1 MSEAEAANRL
11 MRLAKEIARHNKR
24 YHADDDPE
32 ISDADYDALVRENNA
47 LEAAFPQLIRADSPN
62 RQVGASVATSALA
75 KVRHEKRMMSLDN
88 AFSAE
93 DVEEFVARVRRY
105 LNLPEDAAVAMT
117 AEDKIDGLSL
127 SLRYESRKLVQAA
140 TRGDGEVGED
150 VTPNV
155 AHIADIP
162 QTLPADAPDLFEVRG
177 EVYMEKAAFTAL
189 NARLMSEGQAAAEL
203 RGEPFDPESVRQ
215 FANPRNAA
223 AGSLRQKDASV
234 TKSRPLRFLAH
245 GWGAVSAL
253 PAETQFGVM
262 KAIESWG
269 IPVSP
274 RLVHCANAAQLLA
287 HYEAIQ
293 HQRADLPYD
302 IDGVVYK
309 VDRLDLQER
318 LGFVAKAPRWAI
330 AHKFPAEQAETTL
343 EAIDIQVGRTGKL
356 TPVGRL
362 KPVTVG
368 GVVVQNV
375 TLHNRDEI
383 ARLGLRVGDRIR
395 IQRAGDV
402 IPQVVDNLTRD
413 EPRTPFAFP
422 DHCPECQSEA
432 VAEEGEVDVRCTG
445 GLICPAQRI
454 ERLRHFV
461 SRAAMDIDG
470 LGEKTI
476 REFFDLGWLE
486 HGPADIFR
494 LKVHRAELLTR
505 EGWKEKSVDNLF
517 SAIED
522 RRSPDAAR
530 LLFGL
535 GIRHV
540 GAVTARDLMKA
551 FATLPVLQ
559 AWAMLANSSR
569 LPFAS
574 SGPEAAE
581 GQLEK
586 QMRERVST
594 SLDTN
599 GDVEEQAASRLLAI
613 EGVGG
618 VVVEAL
624 GDFFHEEHNRAL
636 WDDLLSQVSPPDY
649 VVEVK
654 ASAVSGKT
662 IVFTGKLETMSRDE
676 AKAQAEALGARAS
689 GSVSKETDL
698 LVAGPGAGSKL
709 KKAAELGIEV
719 MDEAAWAEIV
729 KGAG

>member
-1 MSEAEAANRL
+1 MTDLADMTEAEAANRL
-11 MRLAKEIARHNKR
+11 MRLAKEIARHNAL
-24 YHADDDPE
+24 YHAHDAPE
-32 ISDADYDALVRENNA
+32 ISDASFDALVRENNA
-47 LEAAFPQLIRADSPN
+47 LEAAFPHLIRADSPN
-62 RQVGASVATSALA
+62 RQVGSSVAASALA

-88 AFSAE
+88 VFSDE
-93 DVEEFVARVRRY
+93 ELEEFVARVRRY
-105 LNLPEDAAVAMT
+105 LNLPEDAAVPMT

-127 SLRYESRKLVQAA
+127 SLRYEGGQLVRAA

-155 AHIADIP
+155 AHISDIP
-162 QTLPADAPDLFEVRG
+162 QQLPAGAPHIFEVRG
-177 EVYMEKAAFTAL
+177 EVYMEKSAFTAL
-189 NARLMSEGQAAAEL
+189 NARLMVEAQKAAET
-203 RGEPFDPESVRQ
+203 RGEAFDPEGVRQ

-234 TKSRPLRFLAH
+234 TASRPLRFLAH
-245 GWGAVSAL
+245 GWGAVSEL
-253 PAETQFGVM
+253 PADTQHGVM

-274 RLVHCANAAQLLA
+274 RLVLCPDAAALIA
-287 HYEAIQ
+287 HYNAIQ
-293 HQRADLPYD
+293 HSRADLPYD

-309 VDRLDLQER
+309 VDSLALQER

-343 EAIDIQVGRTGKL
+343 QAIDIQVGRTGKL

-383 ARLGLRVGDRIR
+383 ARLGLRVGDRIV

-402 IPQVVDNLTRD
+402 IPQVVDNLTRE
-413 EPRTPFAFP
+413 EPREPFAFP

-476 REFFDLGWLE
+476 REFFDLGWLDR
-486 HGPADIFR
+486 GPADIFR
-494 LKVHRAELLTR
+494 LRDHRNELLGR
-505 EGWKEKSVDNLF
+505 EGWKEKSVDNLLA
-517 SAIED
+517 AIED
-522 RRSPDAAR
+522 RRTPDAAR

-535 GIRHV
+535 GVRHV
-540 GAVTARDLMKA
+540 GAVTARDLLKA
-551 FATLPVLQ
+551 FTTLPALRD
-559 AWAMLANSSR
+559 AA
-569 LPFAS
+569 
-574 SGPEAAE
+574 EAAHAGDE
-581 GQLEK
+581 AAKAQLL
-586 QMRERVST
+586 S
-594 SLDTN
+594 
-599 GDVEEQAASRLLAI
+599 I

-624 GDFFHEEHNRAL
+624 GDFFHEEHNRAI
-636 WDDLLSQVSPPDY
+636 WDDLLAQVTPPDY

-698 LVAGPGAGSKL
+698 VVAGPGAGSKL

-719 MDEAAWAEIV
+719 IDEAAWAEIV